1 MLPSLLRSASFRV
14 AALLALVCAACTVHS
29 ASTPTRSE
37 SASAAPTP
45 EPPDLAYSITRASD
59 SEVRID
65 VTFRGSDGGV
75 TELSTNS
82 GWGGVQSSGVDLA
95 HVEAWGASD
104 RVLDVEHREAH
115 RWFVRHTPSE
125 PVRVAYVLPAN
136 ANQASTE
143 HSNHYRPMVGPALFH
158 AIGEHALLAPVHL
171 VDASERRIR
180 LEWRGFRSAVC
191 SFGTGEQ
198 PLELFTSVESFRH
211 AVFLAGDVRV
221 LARDVRGSPL
231 FVAITG
237 AQWSFSDDA
246 FADLAARIV
255 EAQRAFFDD
264 FDHPYYLISLMPVGL
279 ADPHSTSLG
288 GTALTQS
295 FALFLQPDTR
305 IESSGGHGLDVAG
318 LLAHEMFHHWNGRI
332 VTLAQPEQRMYWLS
346 EGFTNFFARR
356 LLLRLGSID
365 TAAYATSLNAALA
378 AYALSPVR
386 DASNER
392 VVESF
397 WTDRAIG
404 ELPYQ
409 RGDLVA
415 VWLDGEIRAAS
426 ASTRSLDDFLR
437 MLVREAQDGAPPMT
451 SERFLAH
458 VRDWIGDAGAARCA
472 RFVEGVEPI
481 ELDPDRYEPCLSL
494 TTVPMGAFDLG
505 FDLERS
511 RAEKKICGVRA
522 GSAAQDA
529 GLVDGQALVG
539 LSVHIGRSDMPVE
552 LQIGERDTPR
562 TIRYLPRGEV
572 RPVTQFVVRAGAH
585 DCSML

>member
-1 MLPSLLRSASFRV
+1 MLPSVHLPASFRMAAFFVWV
-14 AALLALVCAACTVHS
+14 AAACT
-29 ASTPTRSE
+29 ASSPSTRTDME
-37 SASAAPTP
+37 SAGAPPRTQ
-45 EPPDLAYSITRASD
+45 PDLAYSITRASGSD
-59 SEVRID
+59 VRIE
-65 VTFRGSDGGV
+65 VEFQGCDGGV
-75 TELSTNS
+75 TELATNN
-82 GWGGVQSSGVDLA
+82 GWGGVQSSGVDIA
-95 HVEAWGASD
+95 QVEVRGSGD
-104 RVLDVEHREAH
+104 RALDVEHREAH
-115 RWFVRHTPSE
+115 RWFVRHAPSE
-125 PVRVAYVLPAN
+125 PLRVAYVLPAN
-136 ANQASTE
+136 DIQTSKD

-158 AIGEHALLAPVHL
+158 AIGEHALLAPAHL
-171 VDASERRIR
+171 ADESERRIR
-180 LEWRGFRSAVC
+180 LEWRGFRTAVC
-191 SFGTGEQ
+191 SFGASGET
-198 PLELFTSVESFRH
+198 LDLVTSVESFRH

-221 LARDVRGSPL
+221 LSRDVRGRPL

-237 AQWSFSDDA
+237 EQWSFSDEA

-264 FDHPYYLISLMPVGL
+264 FDHPYYLISLVPVGV
-279 ADPHSTSLG
+279 ADPRSTSLG

-305 IESSGGHGLDVAG
+305 IESSAGQGLDVAG

-356 LLLRLGSID
+356 LLHRLGLID

-386 DASNER
+386 SASNDR

-426 ASTRSLDDFLR
+426 ANARSLDDFLR
-437 MLVREAQDGAPPMT
+437 MLVREAQGGAPPMT
-451 SERFLAH
+451 FERFLAH
-458 VRDWIGDAGAARCA
+458 VRDWIGPASAARCA
-472 RFVEGVEPI
+472 RLVEGIEPI
-481 ELDPDRYEPCLSL
+481 ELDAARYEPCLSL

-511 RAEKKICGVRA
+511 RAEKQICGVRA
-522 GSAAQDA
+522 GSAAQVA
-529 GLVDGQALVG
+529 GLADGQALRG
-539 LSVHIGRSDMPVE
+539 LSVHFGRSDMPVE
-552 LQIGERDTPR
+552 FQIEDDETPR
-562 TIRYLPRGEV
+562 TIRYLPRGETH
-572 RPVTQFVVRAGAH
+572 PVMQFVVREDAR